1 MASKYPFSIK
11 CIMSLCDTPKHE
23 MFSRPVYDR
32 LSLRGTKAVNPW
44 TSESAI
50 KSGLDIAP
58 HPKLSPRFGGSTQG
72 RLFFLSMSSGA
83 GRKELVMETI
93 TLRCAFLDVHKESIK
108 ACVRRM
114 EPDHR
119 LHQETHHWER

>member
-1 MASKYPFSIK
+1 
-11 CIMSLCDTPKHE
+11 
-23 MFSRPVYDR
+23 
-32 LSLRGTKAVNPW
+32 
-44 TSESAI
+44 
-50 KSGLDIAP
+50 
-58 HPKLSPRFGGSTQG
+58 
-72 RLFFLSMSSGA
+72 
-83 GRKELVMETI
+83 METI

>member
-1 MASKYPFSIK
+1 MDLRVRYQVWPGHRPAPQIVAPLRREHAGQIVFPF
-11 CIMSLCDTPKHE
+11 D
-23 MFSRPVYDR
+23 V
-32 LSLRGTKAVNPW
+32 
-44 TSESAI
+44 
-50 KSGLDIAP
+50 
-58 HPKLSPRFGGSTQG
+58 
-72 RLFFLSMSSGA
+72 SGA